1 MRRVSQDWTI
11 YKKFVS
17 HSWSRGNPKLPYPD
31 MRLSSATER
40 VTRNSHLPKHSSG
53 QQSGKWGCFWR
64 RGFPASPPTFQDKR
78 SPQHSPTLMHHQETA
93 QLGQQ
98 IHQMIS
104 SSSTPQTVLQEMA
117 QLLGYAFSVD
127 CCWVTITAID
137 QLDTPTTGC
146 WYAQAGAT
154 LPHKQLLGLQALMMP
169 TATDISVINDINAQ
183 ESSLS
188 HKWQQLLPDGAIL
201 QIPAFYQGKLN
212 GVVTLIRCQ
221 PYHWSDSDIRRARA
235 IESSVATA
243 LTHLAQSLLITSL
256 QQQVQRSELS
266 KTLLK
271 SLSML
276 SRSSLELNQI
286 LQMAIAGTA
295 KTLEVSRGF
304 ILLLRYVDPLFKTR
318 TREKIPKA
326 KVSVVCEWSQ
336 KDDSSDSS
344 TSDRASTSPNQ
355 SFWISECLLSQ
366 FAFTQFPQPVVITD
380 QHDLSPIASSTDV
393 APLFNLSDI
402 PSLLMIPLENQGT
415 VLGFL
420 VLQNSQ
426 VRHWHSEEI
435 SLLEMVSAQISTTI
449 IQNQTLRQVQSL
461 VDERTSQVQ
470 SSLEVQGKL
479 YEKTR
484 QQIDQLR
491 QLNSLKDEFLSTM
504 SHELRTPLTSMSLAI
519 KMLRQPGINPERQA
533 KYLDILEQQCTQEI
547 NLINDLLKLQQVE
560 SNQVPLKV
568 ETIDIK
574 PLLQDLADCFT
585 EKWADK
591 GLGIKLDLP
600 KTSLLFQTD
609 TESFERIL
617 QELLTNAGKYS
628 EPDTTVVLKVVH
640 QVSQQVNQIV
650 LTLTNT
656 GSPISPEDLDHIFDK
671 FRRGQGVTQ
680 QAIQGTGLG
689 LALVKCLVQQLNGNI
704 SATSSAI
711 NDSSAYSTCFALT
724 LPQLPSPTK
733 L

>member
-11 YKKFVS
+11 YRKCVS
-17 HSWSRGNPKLPYPD
+17 HSWSRGIPKLPYSG
-31 MRLSSATER
+31 MRLLSATGR
-40 VTRNSHLPKHSSG
+40 VTRNSHLPSHSSS
-53 QQSGKWGCFWR
+53 QQK
-64 RGFPASPPTFQDKR
+64 T
-78 SPQHSPTLMHHQETA
+78 SPQHSPTLMHHQESA

-98 IHQMIS
+98 IDQMIS
-104 SSSTPQTVLQEMA
+104 SSSTPQIVLQEMA
-117 QLLGYAFSVD
+117 QLLGHAFSVD
-127 CCWVTITAID
+127 CCWVTITAFD
-137 QLDTPTTGC
+137 QSDQPTTGC
-146 WYAQAGAT
+146 WYAQVGAS
-154 LPHKQLLGLQALMMP
+154 LPHKQLLEQLPALIVP
-169 TATDISVINDINAQ
+169 TATDISVISDINADS
-183 ESSLS
+183 SSLS
-188 HKWQQLLPDGAIL
+188 HKWQQLLSDGAIL
-201 QIPAFYQGKLN
+201 QIPAFFQGKLN
-212 GVVTLIRCQ
+212 GVVTLIRSQ
-221 PYHWSDSDIRRARA
+221 PYHWSDLDLKQAKA
-235 IESSVATA
+235 IESSVTTT
-243 LTHLAQSLLITSL
+243 LTQLAQSLLITSL

-271 SLSML
+271 SFSTL

-304 ILLLRYVDPLFKTR
+304 ILLLKYVDPLFKTR
-318 TREKIPKA
+318 SREKIPKA
-326 KVSVVCEWSQ
+326 KASVVCEWTQ
-336 KDDSSDSS
+336 QDDSSDNTSNPTS
-344 TSDRASTSPNQ
+344 TLENQ
-355 SFWISECLLSQ
+355 SFWLSECLLSQ
-366 FAFTQFPQPVVITD
+366 FAFTNFPQPVVITD
-380 QHDLSPIASSTDV
+380 QSDLLPIGSATDV
-393 APLFNLSDI
+393 APLFNLSDL

-415 VLGFL
+415 VLGFI
-420 VLQNSQ
+420 VLQQSH
-426 VRHWHSEEI
+426 VRHWHSEEL

-449 IQNQTLRQVQSL
+449 IQKQTLRQVQSL
-461 VDERTSQVQ
+461 VDERTSQLQ
-470 SSLEVQGKL
+470 RSLEVQSKL
-479 YEKTR
+479 FEKTR
-484 QQIDQLR
+484 QQVDQLR

-519 KMLRQPGINPERQA
+519 KMLRQAGINPERQA
-533 KYLDILEQQCTQEI
+533 KYLDILEQQCSQEI

-560 SNQVPLKV
+560 SNQVPLKL

-617 QELLTNAGKYS
+617 HELLTNAGKYS

-640 QVSQQVNQIV
+640 QVDQQVNQIMLSV
-650 LTLTNT
+650 TNT
-656 GSPISPEDLDHIFDK
+656 GSPISPEDLNHIFDK
-671 FRRGQGVTQ
+671 FRRGKGVTQ

-724 LPQLPSPTK
+724 LPQLPSSTK

>member
-1 MRRVSQDWTI
+1 MRRVSQDWTM

-17 HSWSRGNPKLPYPD
+17 HSWSRGIPMPYPG
-31 MRLSSATER
+31 MRLSSARGR
-40 VTRNSHLPKHSSG
+40 VTRNSHLPKHSSD
-53 QQSGKWGCFWR
+53 QPQI
-64 RGFPASPPTFQDKR
+64 
-78 SPQHSPTLMHHQETA
+78 SPQHSPTLMHDQETP

-98 IHQMIS
+98 IEQMIS
-104 SSSTPQTVLQEMA
+104 SSSTPQIVLQEMA
-117 QLLGYAFSVD
+117 QLLGYAFCVD

-137 QLDTPTTGC
+137 QSDTPTTGC
-146 WYAQAGAT
+146 WYAQAEAT
-154 LPHKQLLGLQALMMP
+154 LPDKQLIGQLQALIMP
-169 TATDISVINDINAQ
+169 TGTDILVVNDINTD
-183 ESSLS
+183 SSGLS
-188 HKWQQLLPDGAIL
+188 HKWQQLLPDRAIL
-201 QIPAFYQGKLN
+201 QIPAFFQGKLN
-212 GVVTLIRCQ
+212 GVVTLIRSQ
-221 PYHWSDSDIRRARA
+221 PDDWSESELKRARA
-235 IESSVATA
+235 IKSSVTTT
-243 LTHLAQSLLITSL
+243 LTQLAQSVLITSL

-271 SLSML
+271 HLSML

-326 KVSVVCEWSQ
+326 KASVVCEWLQ
-336 KDDSSDSS
+336 KDDSNDNTSAPTSS
-344 TSDRASTSPNQ
+344 LLNQ
-355 SFWISECLLSQ
+355 SFWLSECLLSQ
-366 FAFTQFPQPVVITD
+366 FAFTNFPQPVVITD
-380 QHDLSPIASSTDV
+380 QSDLSSIASVTDV
-393 APLFNLSDI
+393 APLFNLSNL

-420 VLQNSQ
+420 VLQHSH
-426 VRHWHSEEI
+426 VRHWHSEEL
-435 SLLEMVSAQISTTI
+435 SLLEMVSAQLSTTI

-461 VDERTSQVQ
+461 VDERTSQLQ
-470 SSLEVQGKL
+470 RSLEVQGKL

-484 QQIDQLR
+484 QQVDQLR

-519 KMLRQPGINPERQA
+519 KMLRQPTINPERQA

-560 SNQVPLKV
+560 SNQVPLKL

-591 GLGIKLDLP
+591 GLGLKLDLP

-617 QELLTNAGKYS
+617 HELLTNAGKYS
-628 EPDTTVVLKVVH
+628 QPDTTVVLKVVH
-640 QVSQQVNQIV
+640 QVDQQTNQIMLSV
-650 LTLTNT
+650 TNT

-671 FRRGQGVTQ
+671 FRRGKGVTQ
-680 QAIQGTGLG
+680 QAVQGTGLG

-711 NDSSAYSTCFALT
+711 NDSSTYSTCFALT
-724 LPQLPSPTK
+724 LPQLPSSTK